1 VTSAPTSPAQTLR
14 ELLSTKPLG
23 NDIGIAVGRPATTL
37 SARMFGGQL
46 LAQALMA
53 SAEGVQGDRVPASVH
68 GFFLRPADAARET
81 HYHTSVLRRGR
92 TIDTHVVDAR
102 QGGRVTATIIVRWHR
117 PEVGPG
123 LEHEKPA
130 KTLPDCPEPAPLP
143 YPAPGVLTTSLDL
156 RWVTT
161 AEGRALWFRVME
173 PVAPNPVMRAAVTLY
188 VSDLWLLDTALLA
201 VGHRF
206 NSRQVRCGSI
216 EHAMWF
222 HRPSLPSEW
231 NILSS
236 EAPVIAG
243 GRGSIRAQLR
253 YGSGQL
259 VASAVQEV
267 SVQLRD
273 P

>member
-1 VTSAPTSPAQTLR
+1 VTSAPISPARTLR
-14 ELLSTKPLG
+14 ELLSTELLG

-53 SAEGVQGDRVPASVH
+53 SAEGVAGDRVPASVH

-81 HYHTSVLRRGR
+81 QYHTSVLRRGR
-92 TIDTHVVDAR
+92 TLDTHVVDAR
-102 QGGRVTATIIVRWHR
+102 QDGRVTATVIIRWHR
-117 PEVGPG
+117 SEPLPEFD
-123 LEHEKPA
+123 HEKPA
-130 KTLPDCPEPAPLP
+130 TKLPDCPDPAPLP
-143 YPAPGVLTTSLDL
+143 YPAPGVITEALDL

-161 AEGRALWFRVME
+161 DEGRALWFRVME
-173 PVAPNPVMRAAVTLY
+173 PVAPNPVMRAALTLY
-188 VSDLWLLDTALLA
+188 VSDLWLLDTALRA

-206 NSRQVRCGSI
+206 NSLQVRCGTT

-222 HRPSLPSEW
+222 HRPPVPSEW
-231 NILSS
+231 SILCS
-236 EAPVIAG
+236 EAPVVAS

-259 VASAVQEV
+259 AASAVQEV
-267 SVQLRD
+267 SVQPRD
-273 P
+273 S